1 MKAMFRWVV
10 ALGITG
16 LLCGYVG
23 PIVFD
28 PDANQGPLLGIF
40 ITGPAG
46 ALAGLVLGVLA
57 RVLPWS
63 PAVERKALLASCAV
77 LALGTLWYSLPGP
90 RTRGM
95 LLEAS
100 VTGCILPDALEE
112 TALADWDSRIAK
124 VTWTAPRVG
133 WKDDAK
139 RLFAHPDGVVLDLA
153 VTARSAAREQRK
165 PWNSGRISIEPEAG
179 AGDVSRVFVRYAGA
193 SCRDYSPGPT
203 NLYYETTID
212 PQPGPWPPD
221 DLPGLL
227 GLVEAA
233 PPPTRYLAG
242 ASSSG

>member
-46 ALAGLVLGVLA
+46 AVAGLVLGVLA

-112 TALADWDSRIAK
+112 AALADWDSRIAK
-124 VTWTAPRVG
+124 VTWAAPRVG
-133 WKDDAK
+133 WEGRREATVCAP
-139 RLFAHPDGVVLDLA
+139 RRGR
-153 VTARSAAREQRK
+153 ARSRRDGTQRCAGTAQALEQRAHLDRTR
-165 PWNSGRISIEPEAG
+165 SGRRRREPCVRALRR
-179 AGDVSRVFVRYAGA
+179 RVM
-193 SCRDYSPGPT
+193 P
-203 NLYYETTID
+203 
-212 PQPGPWPPD
+212 
-221 DLPGLL
+221 
-227 GLVEAA
+227 
-233 PPPTRYLAG
+233 
-242 ASSSG
+242 

>member
-1 MKAMFRWVV
+1 MKAIFRWVV
-10 ALGITG
+10 ALGVTG
-16 LLCGYVG
+16 LLAGYLG
-23 PIVFD
+23 PIVLN

-40 ITGPAG
+40 ISGPAG
-46 ALAGLVLGVLA
+46 AIAGLLLGAFA

-63 PAVERKALLASCAV
+63 PATERRVLIASCAV

-90 RTRGM
+90 RTRGV

-100 VTGCILPDALEE
+100 VTGCTLPDALEDA
-112 TALADWDSRIAK
+112 ALADWDTRLAK
-124 VTWTAPRVG
+124 VTWAAPRTG

-139 RLFAHPDGVVLDLA
+139 HLFAHPDGVVLDLA
-153 VTARSAAREQRK
+153 VKTRRAAREQRK
-165 PWNSGRISIEPEAG
+165 PWNRGRITIEPEAG

-193 SCRDYSPGPT
+193 SCRDYLPGPT
-203 NLYYETTID
+203 TLYYETTID
-212 PQPGPWPPD
+212 PRPGPWPPD

-233 PPPTRYLAG
+233 PPPSDYLAG

>member
-1 MKAMFRWVV
+1 MKAIFRWVV
-10 ALGITG
+10 ALSVTG
-16 LLCGYVG
+16 LLAGYLG
-23 PIVFD
+23 PIVLN

-40 ITGPAG
+40 ISGPAG
-46 ALAGLVLGVLA
+46 AIAGLLLGAVA

-63 PAVERKALLASCAV
+63 PAMERRVLIASCAV

-90 RTRGM
+90 RTRAI

-100 VTGCILPDALEE
+100 VTDCTLPDTLEDA
-112 TALADWDSRIAK
+112 ALADWNLRIAK
-124 VTWTAPRVG
+124 VTWAAPRAG

-139 RLFAHPDGVVLDLA
+139 RLFAHPDGVVLDLVVKA
-153 VTARSAAREQRK
+153 HRAAREQRK
-165 PWNSGRISIEPEAG
+165 PWNRGRITIEPEAG

-193 SCRDYSPGPT
+193 SCRDYPPGPT
-203 NLYYETTID
+203 ILYYETTID
-212 PQPGPWPPD
+212 PRPGPWPPD

-233 PPPTRYLAG
+233 PPPNGYLAG